1 MGALED
7 LIASHLGEFSAAG
20 GVHLPGTPGYDACL
34 FAACGANYACLHER
48 RAPPLALQPAC
59 ERDVVLAVLAVA
71 EGRRRGLWPAP
82 GAPPGAPVLTV
93 CGGGHSEL
101 CVVHGAVLL
110 HMRRMRDV
118 RVVGAGGPDPAVE
131 IGPGALLGELGE
143 RAAAH
148 GLAVPTGVFAGVG
161 VGSVLMGGVG
171 RLARRRGLSVQSILE
186 LDVVAADGSVHRL
199 KPTTKST
206 TTSAPT
212 PSDSEDEK
220 ERSLARQKRLREM
233 WWACRGACP
242 AFGVATRVK
251 LRAFPAAGPVAH
263 GRRLHGPNLA
273 VSAAADRLAAT
284 ERVAR
289 RLPEWQQ
296 IDVCVAR
303 GRRADEGGRA
313 EEEGGEDG
321 ANRTGDGAPRGEG
334 ASAPRGEGAGGV
346 AVGVFPCALE
356 GGGFDPADAAE
367 AGFHASDLREARYV
381 DVPYHS
387 MLPEAEEDAA
397 SGRAA
402 SREFSSESKAE
413 SESSPGGLGGVPSQ
427 ATPGMFSYVRQW
439 FVDELGASGAALVA
453 RLAAEAPT
461 DECLLMLQHA
471 GGAARRGGQGGP
483 PETGEERGHTAEGGG
498 GKKDAFGRGDAC
510 AFAPKEW
517 ETSLVIIA
525 LWTDP
530 GAEARAE
537 AERWAD
543 GAHEALRPF
552 GRGVYAV
559 DVDPFRRPG
568 AAAEEELELAFGEE
582 GLERLRALKAEV
594 DPEGLFRATL
604 PL

>member
-212 PSDSEDEK
+212 PSSED
-220 ERSLARQKRLREM
+220 ERSLARRSREM

-313 EEEGGEDG
+313 EQEVH
-321 ANRTGDGAPRGEG
+321 AAARVARSS
-334 ASAPRGEGAGGV
+334 ASATAPSVSE
-346 AVGVFPCALE
+346 
-356 GGGFDPADAAE
+356 AD
-367 AGFHASDLREARYV
+367 
-381 DVPYHS
+381 
-387 MLPEAEEDAA
+387 
-397 SGRAA
+397 
-402 SREFSSESKAE
+402 
-413 SESSPGGLGGVPSQ
+413 
-427 ATPGMFSYVRQW
+427 
-439 FVDELGASGAALVA
+439 
-453 RLAAEAPT
+453 
-461 DECLLMLQHA
+461 
-471 GGAARRGGQGGP
+471 
-483 PETGEERGHTAEGGG
+483 
-498 GKKDAFGRGDAC
+498 
-510 AFAPKEW
+510 
-517 ETSLVIIA
+517 
-525 LWTDP
+525 
-530 GAEARAE
+530 
-537 AERWAD
+537 
-543 GAHEALRPF
+543 
-552 GRGVYAV
+552 
-559 DVDPFRRPG
+559 
-568 AAAEEELELAFGEE
+568 
-582 GLERLRALKAEV
+582 
-594 DPEGLFRATL
+594 
-604 PL
+604 

>member
-1 MGALED
+1 MAR
-7 LIASHLGEFSAAG
+7 
-20 GVHLPGTPGYDACL
+20 PG
-34 FAACGANYACLHER
+34 
-48 RAPPLALQPAC
+48 RA
-59 ERDVVLAVLAVA
+59 
-71 EGRRRGLWPAP
+71 
-82 GAPPGAPVLTV
+82 PGAPVLTV

-110 HMRRMRDV
+110 HARMRDV

-143 RAAAH
+143 RAVRRLGPVSA
-148 GLAVPTGVFAGVG
+148 FAGVG

-199 KPTTKST
+199 KPTAKSK

-212 PSDSEDEK
+212 PEDSED
-220 ERSLARQKRLREM
+220 ERSLARRSREM

-284 ERVAR
+284 ERVSR

-413 SESSPGGLGGVPSQ
+413 SESSPGLGGVPSQ

-471 GGAARRGGQGGP
+471 GARRGAG
-483 PETGEERGHTAEGGG
+483 
-498 GKKDAFGRGDAC
+498 GRG
-510 AFAPKEW
+510 
-517 ETSLVIIA
+517 
-525 LWTDP
+525 
-530 GAEARAE
+530 
-537 AERWAD
+537 
-543 GAHEALRPF
+543 ALRRR
-552 GRGVYAV
+552 GRSG
-559 DVDPFRRPG
+559 DTPRR
-568 AAAEEELELAFGEE
+568 AAAAKKTRSG
-582 GLERLRALKAEV
+582 GATRARSRRRS
-594 DPEGLFRATL
+594 GRRAW
-604 PL
+604 